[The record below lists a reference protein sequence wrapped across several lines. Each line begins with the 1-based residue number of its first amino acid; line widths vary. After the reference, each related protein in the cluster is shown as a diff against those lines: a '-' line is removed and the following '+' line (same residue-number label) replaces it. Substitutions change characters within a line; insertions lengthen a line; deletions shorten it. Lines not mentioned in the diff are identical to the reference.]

1 MNEDTSKENLSF
13 FAVFFFFLLM
23 EPFNPNLN
31 WAEFEVLIFA
41 PTPKTAFAVLTL
53 NLLTASETSHSIY
66 FST

>member
-1 MNEDTSKENLSF
+1 
-13 FAVFFFFLLM
+13 M

-66 FST
+66 CSI